1 RFPGACR
8 WTRDEFVTCRRH
20 KPCVCYEV
28 VGIITTPVRRNHP
41 SRRGPERLRFGA
53 IAARLP
59 PSRSRKPL
67 MFNWI
72 RRRRLS
78 ADARRKLLLVS
89 ARAEEAVVETHVV
102 NILDLLDTLGDEV
115 DFDHA

>member
-1 RFPGACR
+1 
-8 WTRDEFVTCRRH
+8 
-20 KPCVCYEV
+20 
-28 VGIITTPVRRNHP
+28 
-41 SRRGPERLRFGA
+41 
-53 IAARLP
+53 
-59 PSRSRKPL
+59 

-89 ARAEEAVVETHVV
+89 ARAEEAIVETHVV

-115 DFDHA
+115 DLDHAIELYAEMMALDDSRASTVATRLLARLERRSPRVAKGGGDGRYRDVFRDGKR